1 MPTGKYLNTDCKV
14 MVNGVDLS
22 NQAFNVDIPL
32 VKDQVEV
39 SGFSASGAKEFLP
52 GAKDERVT
60 VSFRQNFG
68 GTLVDATLWNLYN
81 SGTPF
86 ILAVNPTSGTA
97 TSSNPTY
104 SGTANLFE
112 YHPINSAFGDVSN
125 TDVTFIV
132 TGGMNR
138 ATA

>member
-1 MPTGKYLNTDCKV
+1 MPTGKYINTDCKV
-14 MVNGVDLS
+14 VVNGVDLS

-32 VKDQVEV
+32 VKTQVEV
-39 SGFSASGAKEFLP
+39 SGFSASGAQEFLP
-52 GAKDERVT
+52 GPKDERVT

-97 TSSNPTY
+97 NASNPTY
-104 SGTANLFE
+104 SGTANLYE
-112 YHPINSAFGDVSN
+112 YHPINAAFGDVSN
-125 TDVTFIV
+125 TDVTFIF
-132 TGGMNR
+132 TGGVNR